1 VISALR
7 PHAEQSRL
15 WNSSAR
21 FALIE
26 AGRRSGKT
34 ELAIRDSLRCLFAAD
49 RVDWRGIFG
58 APTRDQAKAIYW
70 ERLKLTVPPWFVRDV
85 REVDLQINC
94 VNGAHLQVVGLDRP
108 QRIEGIATDKAWI
121 DELSDV
127 KPGTWDRTLRPLLS
141 TDGRKPGRAWLY
153 GVPRPSSQFAELS
166 KMARD
171 PRFAHEWG
179 YYHWSSDTVVD
190 PAEIASAR
198 ASMDPLT
205 FEQEYGAKRV
215 HFSGRAYYTF
225 ERETHAAFELAYSPD
240 APLELCFDFNNA
252 PGVCVAIQELA
263 PPLKAIER
271 LGNKIAPSVS
281 SIVGEVWIRR
291 GSNSEMVANKALELW
306 GQHRG
311 PVRLWGDPSGGNKV
325 TSGIAGTDWAII
337 ERTLRRVFG
346 ARLRLDIASAH
357 PAIRARVNS
366 LTTRLRSAD
375 GTIRMLACPVRAP
388 RTIDDLDGVMTL
400 EGTAGELDK
409 DSDPMA
415 THLTDAIGYYT
426 VGRFPVGGGST
437 IIGYLGS

>member
-1 VISALR
+1 MISTLR
-7 PHAEQSRL
+7 PHAEQYRL
-15 WNSSAR
+15 WTSTKR
-21 FALIE
+21 FALVE

-34 ELAIRDSLRCLFAAD
+34 ELAIRDGVRCLLAAD

-70 ERLKLTVPPWFVRDV
+70 ERLKLNVPEWIVRDV

-94 VNGAHLQVVGLDRP
+94 ITGAHLQVVGLDRP

-127 KPGTWDRTLRPLLS
+127 RPGTWDRTLRPLLS
-141 TDGRKPGRAWLY
+141 TDGRPPGRAWLY

-171 PRFAHEWG
+171 PKFAHEWG
-179 YYHWSSDTVVD
+179 YFHWASSSVIA
-190 PAEIASAR
+190 PEEIASAK

-215 HFSGRAYYTF
+215 SFSGRAYYPF
-225 ERETHAAFELAYSPD
+225 ERETHGAFELTYKPD
-240 APLELCFDFNNA
+240 APLELCFDFNNE
-252 PGVCVAIQELA
+252 PGVCVAVQELDPPQSARAVLGSKLA
-263 PPLKAIER
+263 PR
-271 LGNKIAPSVS
+271 VT

-306 GQHRG
+306 GEHRG
-311 PVRLWGDPSGGNKV
+311 PVRLWGDPAGGAKV

-337 ERTLRRVFG
+337 ERTLRRVYG
-346 ARLRLDIASAH
+346 SRLRLEISSAH
-357 PAIRARVNS
+357 PPIRSRVNAVN
-366 LTTRLRSAD
+366 TRLRSAD
-375 GTIRMLACPVRAP
+375 GVIRMLACALRAP
-388 RTIDDLDGVMTL
+388 RTIDDLDNVMTL

-409 DSDPMA
+409 DSDKLA
-415 THLTDAIGYYT
+415 THLTDAVGYY
-426 VGRFPVGGGST
+426 VVARFPVGGGSST
-437 IIGYLGS
+437 VGYLGS